1 MSFRSRLREEIAF
14 SGLSNKEVAAKA
26 EITKRALDSY
36 VSSQSCM
43 PSADVA
49 VRLAKALHTS
59 VEYLVTGETDSA
71 QPATSKENERQ
82 LLRIYSSLPTSQRN
96 LLLSVAND
104 IQRCLG
110 TARNVADSETARL

>member
-1 MSFRSRLREEIAF
+1 MNFRSRLREEIAF

-59 VEYLVTGETDSA
+59 VEYLVTGESDSL
-71 QPATSKENERQ
+71 QPAKTKENERR
-82 LLRIYSSLPTSQRN
+82 LLRIYSSLPPAQRN

-104 IQRCLG
+104 IKQFLG
-110 TARNVADSETARL
+110 SSQDASETD